1 MNSECFLIKS
11 LILFSS
17 KNSTLSD
24 FMCKMILVPLVISV
38 SVVSL
43 IAKVPPAEDSHY
55 QTLSSS
61 LDLEITVTLSATK
74 KAE

>member
-24 FMCKMILVPLVISV
+24 FMLNTILVPLVNSV
-38 SVVSL
+38 SSEGVM
-43 IAKVPPAEDSHY
+43 AKVPPAEDSHY

-74 KAE
+74 